1 MVVPPNI
8 PKSSKSLD
16 LSIESYGDL
25 GFPSRMGKSLAVPQA
40 AKTTGAEL
48 PAGAPPGGEDK
59 LR

>member
-1 MVVPPNI
+1 M
-8 PKSSKSLD
+8 SLD

-40 AKTTGAEL
+40 VKTTGAEL

>member
-16 LSIESYGDL
+16 LRIESYGDL
-25 GFPSRMGKSLAVPQA
+25 GFPSRIGNSLAVPQA
-40 AKTTGAEL
+40 AKMTGGEL